1 MSATI
6 TKVLQA
12 AAEIVGGNRELARS
26 LGISEGLLA
35 KFMADRHPVPD
46 SLLLHAVD
54 IILLDRQS
62 RAVPTGQAAAQPSQE
77 AMGNVR

>member
-12 AAEIVGGNRELARS
+12 AAEIAGGNRELART
-26 LGISEGLLA
+26 LGISEALLA
-35 KFMADRHPVPD
+35 KFMADRRPVPD

-62 RAVPTGQAAAQPSQE
+62 HPVPAGQAAVKPSRQV
-77 AMGNVR
+77 MGER

>member
-12 AAEIVGGNRELARS
+12 AAEIVGGNRELARN

-35 KFMADRHPVPD
+35 KFMADKHAVPD

-62 RAVPTGQAAAQPSQE
+62 HAAPAGQTAVQPPRE
-77 AMGNVR
+77 AIDGGR

>member
-12 AAEIVGGNRELARS
+12 AAEIVGGNRELARN

-35 KFMADRHPVPD
+35 KFMADKHAVPD

-62 RAVPTGQAAAQPSQE
+62 HAAPADQTAVQPSRE
-77 AMGNVR
+77 AINGGR

>member
-12 AAEIVGGNRELARS
+12 AAEIVGGNKELARN
-26 LGISEGLLA
+26 LGISDRLLA
-35 KFMADRHPVPD
+35 KFMDGSHPVPD

-62 RAVPTGQAAAQPSQE
+62 HSVPAGQAAVQPSQV
-77 AMGNVR
+77 MGER

>member
-12 AAEIVGGNRELARS
+12 AAEIAGGNRELAKS

-35 KFMADRHPVPD
+35 KFIDDRRPVPD

-62 RAVPTGQAAAQPSQE
+62 HSVPAAGQAAVHPSQQVLGE
-77 AMGNVR
+77 R

>member
-12 AAEIVGGNRELARS
+12 AAEIAGGNKELARS

-35 KFMADRHPVPD
+35 KFMADRRPVPD

-62 RAVPTGQAAAQPSQE
+62 KTVPVAQAAVQPSQQV
-77 AMGNVR
+77 MGER

>member
-12 AAEIVGGNRELARS
+12 AAEIVGGNRELARN
-26 LGISEGLLA
+26 LGISERLLA
-35 KFMADRHPVPD
+35 KFMAESHPVPD

-62 RAVPTGQAAAQPSQE
+62 RPPVPAGQAAALASQQV
-77 AMGNVR
+77 MGER